1 VVTTSSKRWKV
12 GELAEATGLTVR
24 TLHHYDE
31 IGLLEPSARTE
42 SGHRLYDETD
52 VQRLYRIVA
61 LRQIGLSLD
70 EVKACFDE
78 EGADP
83 RPTLQRH
90 LAELQRRIDLNESL
104 KGRLEQILHALELAE
119 EPTTA
124 DFLEALEVM
133 ERMEKYYTPEQL
145 AQLEERRNELGDE
158 GMAKA
163 QQDWAN
169 LIAAVESARE
179 RGVDPAD
186 PEVQELGRKW
196 HELIEAFTGGDPG
209 IRDSLQKM
217 YETEGPEKASRG
229 MGSPEDFE
237 YLNAIR
243 AAGEQ
248 LSS

>member
-1 VVTTSSKRWKV
+1 MVTTSRKRWKV

-31 IGLLEPSARTE
+31 IGLLEPSTRTE
-42 SGHRLYDETD
+42 SGHRLYDEGD
-52 VQRLYRIVA
+52 VQRFYRIVA

-70 EVKACFDE
+70 EVKSCLDE

-90 LAELQRRIDLNESL
+90 LAELQPRIDLHESL
-104 KGRLEQILHALELAE
+104 KDRLQQILQSLELAE
-119 EPTTA
+119 QPTTA

-133 ERMEKYYTPEQL
+133 EGMESYYTPEQL
-145 AQLEERRNELGDE
+145 AQLEQRRNELGEE

-163 QQDWAN
+163 QQDWAD

-196 HELIEAFTGGDPG
+196 HEPIEAFTGGDPG
-209 IRDSLQKM
+209 IRQSLQNMCMTRKVLRKRRAGWSIP
-217 YETEGPEKASRG
+217 TRWLTCRGSWSRV
-229 MGSPEDFE
+229 
-237 YLNAIR
+237 I
-243 AAGEQ
+243 
-248 LSS
+248 